1 MRDADATRAKL
12 LEAAGAEFATRGIAG
27 ARVDRIAADAGC
39 NKSLIYAYFGS
50 KEGLFDAVFD
60 ALVVDTV
67 QDVPIDVDDLPGYAG
82 RFFDWAVEH
91 PRSVRLAIFH
101 ILERGPRNDASAAS
115 VTATRAKVEAI
126 AAAQRAGTLSARIPP
141 TELINLILAMTQ
153 TAVLPFEPVATQ
165 DVAAVR
171 GRQRAA
177 VVEAVRVI
185 VTP

>member
-101 ILERGPRNDASAAS
+101 ILERGPRDDASAAS

-126 AAAQRAGTLSARIPP
+126 AAAQRAGTLS
-141 TELINLILAMTQ
+141 
-153 TAVLPFEPVATQ
+153 VAHPADGVDQPDPGDDT
-165 DVAAVR
+165 DGGVAVR
-171 GRQRAA
+171 ARRDARTWPPRAGGSGRPSSR
-177 VVEAVRVI
+177 RCG
-185 VTP
+185 